1 MSGDGEDLVAA
12 ARALPLVQ
20 FDAQPGVID
29 LGWGHPDPDLLPL
42 EELRSASDEAS
53 RRWGPDLYAY
63 GFAQGPAPLIHWLS
77 ERLGEVDG
85 RAPDPASIVVTAGA
99 SGAMDMVIT
108 QSTMP
113 GDVALVE
120 SPTYHIAV
128 KLLQDHG
135 LELVPIQRTSEGPDL
150 DALATALDQL
160 AHAGRRPSLFYTIPT
175 YHNPTGTVTPLDRR
189 IELVRLAAANGLLVV
204 EDDAYR
210 ELSYG
215 DRPPPSLWSLAEPG
229 TVVRVG
235 SFSKTL
241 APGLRLGFLTGEP
254 SLTARLARGGLLDS
268 GGGIGHI
275 PGLVVAVLAE
285 NGFYARHVDR
295 LRSAYRERRDALIQG
310 LVEALPE
317 TVEVNRPEGGFF
329 VWAQLP
335 EGYSAAGLLEPAQA
349 NGVSFMPGNAFSLT
363 NGLGSNLRLSF
374 SRYAPDQL
382 TQAGRRLGAAYRQA
396 SPDP

>member
-1 MSGDGEDLVAA
+1 VSGDGEDLVAA

-29 LGWGHPDPDLLPL
+29 LGWGHPDPELLPL
-42 EELRSASDEAS
+42 DELRSAADEAA

-128 KLLQDHG
+128 KLLRDHG
-135 LELVPIQRTSEGPDL
+135 LELVPIQRTREGPDL

-241 APGLRLGFLTGEP
+241 APGLRLGFLTGDP
-254 SLTARLARGGLLDS
+254 RLTARLAQGGLLDS

-295 LRSAYRERRDALIQG
+295 LRSAYRGRRDALIQG
-310 LVEALPE
+310 LIEALPE
-317 TVEVNRPEGGFF
+317 TVGVNRPEGGFF

-349 NGVSFMPGNAFSLT
+349 KGVSFMPGNAFSLT
-363 NGLGSNLRLSF
+363 NGLGSHLRLSF